1 MPRHTRLR
9 STATPQPHA
18 GWPLWA
24 VMAVAVV
31 WLVGCSGNP
40 LQPLGSDEPAPV
52 KTSAQ
57 QVVSDPRPAL
67 APAVLAVTS
76 VVAVER
82 TDTEP
87 PAEEAAPPPAA
98 AAASDAG
105 MVLAQGR
112 ASWYGKRF
120 HGRRTASGERFDM
133 HALTAAH
140 RTLPF
145 GSRVRVRSVHT
156 GQEVVVRIND
166 RGPHKHQRIID
177 VSYAAAKALG
187 VHQRGVT
194 EVILLRE

>member
-1 MPRHTRLR
+1 MPRRTCPRPA
-9 STATPQPHA
+9 ATPWPHA
-18 GWPLWA
+18 VWLFL
-24 VMAVAVV
+24 AVAAV
-31 WLVGCSGNP
+31 WLVGCSGHP
-40 LQPLGSDEPAPV
+40 LQTLGSEDPVLV

-67 APAVLAVTS
+67 APAVVAIAS
-76 VVAVER
+76 VPAIER
-82 TDTEP
+82 TGTEP
-87 PAEEAAPPPAA
+87 PAEEAAPPPAV

-140 RTLPF
+140 RTLPL
-145 GSRVRVRSVHT
+145 GTRLRVRSVHT

-166 RGPHKHQRIID
+166 RGPRQHQRIID
-177 VSYAAAKALG
+177 LSYAAAKALG